1 MPVRWNGRRSR
12 NFWNLRRACSV
23 LVMCSWFTAQDF
35 TSRFLLHLGFYPLKA
50 YPCMVIRVLR
60 QSVAFSTWYTDV
72 EMLADIYLSGSRRD
86 SSPHC
91 DSRRAVVH
99 HLASAAY
106 LATTSLHRSHQHR
119 PYRSQSSREERV
131 LCFFLPSDS
140 GVLSQLQHRSIGGF
154 CRGSEPARIARHTL
168 LTCKEMCIL
177 LGSAA
182 PVRDSAPR
190 WGIYR
195 ATPTASECW

>member
-99 HLASAAY
+99 HLQVRQIWPLPHSTDPTSIVLIDLKVREKNESSAS
-106 LATTSLHRSHQHR
+106 SCHRIQ
-119 PYRSQSSREERV
+119 E
-131 LCFFLPSDS
+131 
-140 GVLSQLQHRSIGGF
+140 F
-154 CRGSEPARIARHTL
+154 CRSCNTGALEGFVVDRNRHEL
-168 LTCKEMCIL
+168 H
-177 LGSAA
+177 
-182 PVRDSAPR
+182 D
-190 WGIYR
+190 
-195 ATPTASECW
+195 TPC